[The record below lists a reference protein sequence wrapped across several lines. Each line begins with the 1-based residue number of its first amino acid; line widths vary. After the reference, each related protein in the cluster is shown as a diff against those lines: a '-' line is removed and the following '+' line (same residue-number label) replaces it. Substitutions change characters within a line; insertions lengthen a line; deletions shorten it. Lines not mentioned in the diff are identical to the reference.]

1 MQGIGFQRECEF
13 QKKKKTSQI
22 KAWLQKYC
30 KEEKKKIKKGNRMWF

>member
-13 QKKKKTSQI
+13 QKKKKKTSQI

-30 KEEKKKIKKGNRMWF
+30 KEEKKR